1 MVKVLIISG
10 RKIQLGNSN
19 KQQTNHCPPTHSIL
33 PYPSNNKPTVYS
45 IRVLVCIQSCIS
57 RSTWCELRNGQLL
70 TSLAFILIFLTF
82 FRTAFIFDYNCAW
95 MKGYFR
101 YWHGTFSSHMI
112 SHAHN
117 YANFYILELHH
128 FIKPSSSQRLIYCIY
143 FNAKHVKLIG
153 ELIVLVDRK
162 QFPKTPTSYINLV
175 STVTK
180 KKEN

>member
-1 MVKVLIISG
+1 MANYWPVWLLSLFFPPSLI
-10 RKIQLGNSN
+10 
-19 KQQTNHCPPTHSIL
+19 
-33 PYPSNNKPTVYS
+33 
-45 IRVLVCIQSCIS
+45 
-57 RSTWCELRNGQLL
+57 
-70 TSLAFILIFLTF
+70 
-82 FRTAFIFDYNCAW
+82 RTAFIFDYNCAW

-101 YWHGTFSSHMI
+101 CWHGTFSSHMI

-128 FIKPSSSQRLIYCIY
+128 FIKPSRSQRLLYCIY

-180 KKEN
+180 KKKLNYNKKWAWQVTWPRKSLVQNENDIKLKNRKERVTPTKF